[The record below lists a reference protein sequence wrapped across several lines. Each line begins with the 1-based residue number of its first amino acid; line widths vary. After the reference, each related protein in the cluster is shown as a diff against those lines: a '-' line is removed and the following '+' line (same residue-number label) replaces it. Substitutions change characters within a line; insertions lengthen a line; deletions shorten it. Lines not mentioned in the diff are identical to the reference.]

1 VNDRKIDYARADDGC
16 HLAYRVT
23 GDGPIDLI
31 EIGGYGTLFPIDA
44 VDDQPRWRRFE
55 ERLGRFCRLIRFD
68 IRGIGLSDRGSGDL
82 TVRRWVADALAVL
95 DTVGS
100 ERATALGTSYGGL
113 AVIQLAAD
121 HPDRIDRTIL
131 ANTAAKFIRSDD
143 YPEGV
148 DPETAAVRT
157 DAADPATPNRGDSMS
172 EIELMAPSIANDAE
186 AQRWW
191 IRSAQRG
198 AGPAVAKEVWDL
210 AVNADVRDA
219 VERIEAPSLVIRT
232 LENAFMPPAL
242 PGWVAAHLSNGQLC
256 DLPGRDQVIWAIPD
270 DAVSD
275 RIEEFLTGARSPST
289 GSTSIQAVLFTD
301 IVDSTAS
308 NASSGDRAWIELLAR
323 HDALADRTIRQHGGR
338 LVKRLGDG
346 LLAVFELASDALDA
360 AAQIAGSGES
370 LGVGIRT
377 GVHAA
382 EVEHVD
388 GDILGLGVNVAAR
401 VMSHA
406 NAGEVLTTQ
415 AVVELLAGTDHRF
428 DNRGAHHL
436 KGVEGDWD
444 LHALEIA

>member
-1 VNDRKIDYARADDGC
+1 MSDRKIHYARADDGC

-23 GDGPIDLI
+23 GHGPIDLI
-31 EIGGYGTLFPIDA
+31 EIGGYGTLFPLDA

-55 ERLGRFCRLIRFD
+55 DRLSRFCRLIRFD
-68 IRGIGLSDRGSGDL
+68 LRGIGLSDRGTGDL
-82 TVRRWVADALAVL
+82 TVDRWVADALAVL

-100 ERATALGTSYGGL
+100 ERATALGTSFGGL

-131 ANTAAKFIRSDD
+131 ANTGAKFLRSDD

-148 DPETAAVRT
+148 ESETAAART
-157 DAADPATPNRGDSMS
+157 DAVDPTTPEGGSTS

-186 AQRWW
+186 AERWW
-191 IRSAQRG
+191 VRSAQRG
-198 AGPAVAKEVWDL
+198 AGPAVANEVWDL
-210 AVNADVRDA
+210 SVNADVRDA
-219 VERIEAPSLVIRT
+219 VERIVAPSLVIRT
-232 LENAFMPPAL
+232 LENAFMPPAV
-242 PGWVAAHLSNGQLC
+242 PGWVAAHLPNGQLC
-256 DLPGRDQVIWAIPD
+256 DLPGGDQVLWAIPN

-308 NASSGDRAWIELLAR
+308 NASSGDRAWIDLLAR
-323 HDALADRTIRQHGGR
+323 HDALADRTIRRHGGR

-377 GVHAA
+377 GVHAS

-388 GDILGLGVNVAAR
+388 DDILGLGVNVAAR

-406 NAGEVLTTQ
+406 DAGEVLTTQ
-415 AVVELLAGTDHRF
+415 AVVELLVGTDHQF
-428 DNRGAHHL
+428 DGRGAHHL
-436 KGVEGDWD
+436 KGVKGDWH
-444 LHALEIA
+444 LHALRVT